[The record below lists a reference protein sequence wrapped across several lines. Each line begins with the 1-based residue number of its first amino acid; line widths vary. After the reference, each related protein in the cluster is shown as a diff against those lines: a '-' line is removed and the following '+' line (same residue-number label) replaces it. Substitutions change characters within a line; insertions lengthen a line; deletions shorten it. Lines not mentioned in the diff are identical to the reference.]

1 MQKRFKKVI
10 CSNHRWVVG
19 LSVAAALMVG
29 ASAAPNPV
37 KTKKSPSAPSAKAT
51 PVAKLRSSLLEMPL
65 AFELNRGQTDAKV
78 KFLTRAQNFTVF
90 LMPGETVLRGRNDD
104 VLRLKLQNANQS
116 PKIEGEDRQVKVTN
130 YYIGNDRSKWLHG
143 VPNFGQVRY
152 RDVYSGIDM
161 VYHSD
166 QRQME
171 YDFVGSPGPTR
182 TRSGWHSRAPAR
194 SASRNRAI

>member
-130 YYIGNDRSKWLHG
+130 YYIGNDP
-143 VPNFGQVRY
+143 PNGFMACPI
-152 RDVYSGIDM
+152 SGRCGTGMSI
-161 VYHSD
+161 
-166 QRQME
+166 
-171 YDFVGSPGPTR
+171 
-182 TRSGWHSRAPAR
+182 PASTWSTTAT
-194 SASRNRAI
+194 SARWSMTSW